1 MEIVSSLVDLL
12 IILVAAKIGAELMS
26 AIRQPPVIGELIM
39 GMVVGASLLGWIDV
53 QAGGIVPTLAEL
65 GVIILLFEVGLQI
78 QMRDML
84 RLGSVAV
91 SVALIGVVV
100 PFAFGYYAS
109 LLFDLGGGSTEVALF
124 LGAAMTATSVGITAR
139 VFSDFGGMETDE
151 ARTVIGAAVVDDIVG
166 LLILAVVV
174 ALLGSDGSF
183 ATGDLLGLVL
193 RVGVFLVVAV
203 GVGALVMPYLLK
215 LLSSLRVPGSYIVGA
230 LVIAIGV
237 AVAAE
242 TLAGLDPIVGAFV
255 AGLIVG
261 QAEHVE
267 RIQSEI
273 RPISHLLVP
282 VFFVTIGAQINIQTL
297 FEPGI
302 LIAGFVLSLLA
313 AIGKVVAGLGVGR
326 KPLRK
331 LVVGVGMI
339 PRGEVGLIFAGLGA
353 TTLSAVIGEPEVAIV
368 VLMVIL
374 TTVLGPLLLSNLL
387 RRPPPDSTLASP
399 GSADVRSQDP

>member
-12 IILVAAKIGAELMS
+12 IILVAAKVGAELMS

-39 GMVVGASLLGWIDV
+39 GMIVGVSLLGWIDV
-53 QAGGIVPTLAEL
+53 EAGGIVPTLAEL
-65 GVIILLFEVGLQI
+65 GVIVLLFEVGLEI

-100 PFAFGYYAS
+100 PFALGYYAS
-109 LLFDLGGGSTEVALF
+109 LLLDLGGGSTEVALF

-139 VFSDFGGMETDE
+139 VFSDFGGIETDE

-166 LLILAVVV
+166 LVILAVVV
-174 ALLGSDGSF
+174 AVLGSGSES
-183 ATGDLLGLVL
+183 ATDDLVGLIV
-193 RVGVFLVVAV
+193 RVGLFLVVSV
-203 GVGALVMPYLLK
+203 GLGALVMPYLLK

-237 AVAAE
+237 AIAAE

-261 QAEHVE
+261 QAEHVK
-267 RIQSEI
+267 RIHTEI
-273 RPISHLLVP
+273 SPISHFLVP
-282 VFFVTIGAQINIQTL
+282 IFFVAIGAQINIRAL
-297 FEPGI
+297 LEPEI
-302 LIAGFVLSLLA
+302 LIAGLALTVLA
-313 AIGKVVAGLGVGR
+313 ALGKVVSGLGIGR
-326 KPLRK
+326 RPLRP
-331 LVVGVGMI
+331 LVIGVGMI

-353 TTLSAVIGEPEVAIV
+353 TTLSAVVGEAEVAIV

-374 TTVLGPLLLSNLL
+374 TTVIGPLVLSNLL
-387 RRPPPDSTLASP
+387 RSEAPSTEAT
-399 GSADVRSQDP
+399 DE